1 MSSYERDPSPGGVAG
16 TRPAA
21 NSQSGDPDVSPAS
34 ARMPPDGAAQ
44 AVNSAQPP
52 SPAPTAPAA
61 PAVGAA
67 PAYGAP
73 ATGGPRT
80 LWKAKADGNSVFRH
94 QAPLVLWWAWIL
106 FAVGNLID
114 LAVSDHDFYVVRVGG
129 LLLLV
134 TGIMYACTLHS
145 RVEADEDGVTVFN
158 PMREHRASWGA
169 VEGIYLGDSVEFIC
183 TRPAPKKAK
192 TIYSWAL
199 YSRRRSR
206 ARTQMQRSF
215 FTTRRTANPR
225 APAEAADLM
234 RQKAAELM
242 AAELGRR
249 AVAARDAGAAGGVLR
264 SQWAWQPLAAVLIP
278 AILLVIIQVVR

>member
-1 MSSYERDPSPGGVAG
+1 
-16 TRPAA
+16 
-21 NSQSGDPDVSPAS
+21 
-34 ARMPPDGAAQ
+34 MPPDGAPQ
-44 AVNSAQPP
+44 AASSGQ
-52 SPAPTAPAA
+52 PAA
-61 PAVGAA
+61 PAASAA
-67 PAYGAP
+67 PGYGAP
-73 ATGGPRT
+73 PAGGVAAGGVAAGAPVTGGPRS
-80 LWKAKADGNSVFRH
+80 LWKATADGNTIFRH

-106 FAVGNLID
+106 FAVANLID

-134 TGIMYACTLHS
+134 TGVMYACTLHS
-145 RVEADEDGVTVFN
+145 RVEADKDGVTVFN

-206 ARTQMQRSF
+206 ARAQMQRSF

-249 AVAARDAGAAGGVLR
+249 AVAARDAGTAGGVLR

-278 AILLVIIQVVR
+278 AILLVVIQLVR

>member
-1 MSSYERDPSPGGVAG
+1 
-16 TRPAA
+16 
-21 NSQSGDPDVSPAS
+21 
-34 ARMPPDGAAQ
+34 MPPDGTPQAA
-44 AVNSAQPP
+44 NSGPT
-52 SPAPTAPAA
+52 PASVPTASAA
-61 PAVGAA
+61 PASGAA
-67 PAYGAP
+67 PRYGAP
-73 ATGGPRT
+73 AAGGPAPGGPAAGGPVPGGPKS
-80 LWKAKADGNSVFRH
+80 LWKAKADGNTIFRH
-94 QAPLVLWWAWIL
+94 PAPLVLWWAWVL

-158 PMREHRASWGA
+158 PLRDHRASWGA

-183 TRPAPKKAK
+183 ARPAPKKSK

-206 ARTQMQRSF
+206 ARAQMQRSF
-215 FTTRRTANPR
+215 FTTRRTVNSR

-234 RQKAAELM
+234 KQQSAQIM

-249 AVAARDAGAAGGVLR
+249 AVAAREGGAAGGVLR
-264 SQWAWQPLAAVLIP
+264 SQWAWAPLTAILIT
-278 AILLVIIQVVR
+278 AILLVVILVIR

>member
-1 MSSYERDPSPGGVAG
+1 M
-16 TRPAA
+16 
-21 NSQSGDPDVSPAS
+21 
-34 ARMPPDGAAQ
+34 
-44 AVNSAQPP
+44 
-52 SPAPTAPAA
+52 
-61 PAVGAA
+61 
-67 PAYGAP
+67 
-73 ATGGPRT
+73 
-80 LWKAKADGNSVFRH
+80 WKAKADGNAVFRH
-94 QAPLVLWWAWIL
+94 PAPLVLWWAWVL

-114 LAVSDHDFYVVRVGG
+114 LAVSDHDFYVARVGG

-158 PMREHRASWGA
+158 PLREHRASFGA

-206 ARTQMQRSF
+206 ARAQMQRSF
-215 FTTRRTANPR
+215 FTTRRAVNPR

-234 RQKAAELM
+234 RQKTAELM

-249 AVAARDAGAAGGVLR
+249 AVAARDRGAPAGVLR
-264 SQWAWQPLAAVLIP
+264 SRWAWQSLAAIAIP
-278 AILLVIIQVVR
+278 AILLIVVLVIR

>member
-1 MSSYERDPSPGGVAG
+1 MTAGGARIRR
-16 TRPAA
+16 TR
-21 NSQSGDPDVSPAS
+21 
-34 ARMPPDGAAQ
+34 R
-44 AVNSAQPP
+44 
-52 SPAPTAPAA
+52 TC
-61 PAVGAA
+61 
-67 PAYGAP
+67 
-73 ATGGPRT
+73 GPRS
-80 LWKAKADGNSVFRH
+80 LWKAKADGNTVFRH

-183 TRPAPKKAK
+183 TGWPAKKAK

-206 ARTQMQRSF
+206 G
-215 FTTRRTANPR
+215 PR
-225 APAEAADLM
+225 PDAAQLLHHPPHRQSAGTGEAADLM

-249 AVAARDAGAAGGVLR
+249 AVAARDAGTAGGVLR
-264 SQWAWQPLAAVLIP
+264 SQWAWQPLAAVLVP
-278 AILLVIIQVVR
+278 AILLVVIQVVR